1 MAQMTAIDWLI
12 KELELDGYDHTIEIA
27 KQMEKNQIMH
37 AYWNGTTDMDKFDAL
52 TYADKFYNEYYS
64 KI

>member
-1 MAQMTAIDWLI
+1 MAQQTAVDWLV
-12 KELELDGYDHTIEIA
+12 KEFGLEEYKSSVEIA
-27 KQMEKNQIMH
+27 KQMEKNQIMN

-64 KI
+64 Q